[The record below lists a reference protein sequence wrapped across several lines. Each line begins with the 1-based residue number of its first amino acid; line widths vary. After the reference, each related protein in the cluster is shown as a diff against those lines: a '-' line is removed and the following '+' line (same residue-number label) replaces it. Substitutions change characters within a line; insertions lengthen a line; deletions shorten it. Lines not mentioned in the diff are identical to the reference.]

1 MLQQQTSGE
10 KSSLQINTTDK
21 IVDHQTPITA
31 STNHSVNDLLCF
43 SHLRWNFVYQRPQH
57 LLSRASHTY
66 RVWFIEEPIFG
77 DRHWVETRA
86 VSDTITVVV
95 PHLKHGIPHEA
106 VIDQQR
112 QAVNELISQNNI
124 HEFIAWYYTPIAL
137 RFSDHLNPH
146 LTVYDCMD
154 ELSAFLGAP
163 PSLLEQEKALL
174 NKADLVFT
182 GGLSLYQA
190 KQNRHASVFAFPSS
204 IDYNHFEPARRALPV
219 PHDME
224 AIPAGPRV
232 GFCGVIDERMNI
244 DLLASLAQQRPD
256 WQFIL
261 LGPVVK
267 INPAMLP
274 KASNIHYLGMKT
286 YAELPTYFSQWD
298 VAIMPFAINEAT
310 RYISPTKTPEYLAAG
325 LPVVSTRINDV
336 ISTYGGW
343 APVLIADSASEFG
356 QEIEKALS
364 QPSFSDNWV
373 AVDEYLLAN
382 SWDKT
387 WESMNRLMQSQLAE
401 VYQ

>member
-1 MLQQQTSGE
+1 MFQQQLFGE
-10 KSSLQINTTDK
+10 MSSVQTNTTDK
-21 IVDHQTPITA
+21 LVEHQSPVAALTDH
-31 STNHSVNDLLCF
+31 NVNDLLCF

-57 LLSRASHTY
+57 LLSRASQAW
-66 RVWFIEEPIFG
+66 RVWFIEEPIYG
-77 DRHWVETRA
+77 DRQWVEKRA

-95 PHLKHGIPHEA
+95 PHLKHGLPHEE
-106 VIDQQR
+106 ILSQQR
-112 QAVNELISQNNI
+112 EVVNNLLSQNSI
-124 HEFIAWYYTPIAL
+124 KEFAAWYYTPMAL
-137 RFSDHLNPH
+137 RFSDHLTPL

-174 NKADLVFT
+174 DKADLVFT
-182 GGLSLYQA
+182 GGLSLYKA
-190 KQNRHASVFAFPSS
+190 KQNRHANVFAFPSS
-204 IDYNHFEPARRALPV
+204 IDYNHFEPARQSLPV
-219 PHDME
+219 PSDMQ
-224 AIPAGPRV
+224 AVPPGPRV

-244 DLLASLAQQRPD
+244 NLLASLAQQRPD

-261 LGPVVK
+261 LGPIVK
-267 INPAMLP
+267 IDPNTLP

-286 YAELPTYFSQWD
+286 YAELPAYFSQWD

-343 APVLIADSASEFG
+343 APVLIADSASAFE
-356 QEIEKALS
+356 QEIETALN
-364 QPSFSDNWV
+364 QPNFSDNWV

-401 VYQ
+401 VFQ